1 MILNV
6 HLCVKILFFYRLK
19 FILFELNKETPM
31 NIEIP
36 LKMMIERAIY
46 ARISL
51 LLFCIVMKFRILYRL
66 LHNEYI
72 YIYIYLY
79 IHSELS
85 IVRFQRHHFFPVN
98 LNGNTR
104 LEHIN
109 FCFDTHHFIPLYRE
123 KEMHLCIP
131 FNGLCTRS
139 GEKAGPPASQFL
151 SLSLS
156 LSLSRSDTVEPVYK
170 TGKEQRDR
178 KAGRENFNFGGVSLI
193 FPRRTSSDRGHS
205 IT

>member
-72 YIYIYLY
+72 YTYIYTLRA
-79 IHSELS
+79 INCEISAS
-85 IVRFQRHHFFPVN
+85 SFFP
-98 LNGNTR
+98 R
-104 LEHIN
+104 ESQREHAVG
-109 FCFDTHHFIPLYRE
+109 THKFLLRYASFYSSLPGKRDAPL
-123 KEMHLCIP
+123 HP
-131 FNGLCTRS
+131 V
-139 GEKAGPPASQFL
+139 QW
-151 SLSLS
+151 SLYS
-156 LSLSRSDTVEPVYK
+156 
-170 TGKEQRDR
+170 
-178 KAGRENFNFGGVSLI
+178 
-193 FPRRTSSDRGHS
+193 
-205 IT
+205 